1 MKSESNL
8 LAPEASSNAV
18 STFSSSA
25 SESAPNRKV
34 QLLNV
39 AVDDLSME
47 ELLARFDRGTICTIH
62 SDMLMWLQKDREF
75 YEQSIA
81 SDYITCDSQILTFA
95 TRLLGTPLK
104 QRVSGSDLLPRFYDY
119 HRNNFDITLFLLGGL
134 GDVAIRAR
142 DTINRKV
149 GRDIVVG
156 CYSPPAGAEKSEAAC
171 QEMVDMI
178 NASKASV
185 LVLGLGTPKQE
196 RFLKRYRDEMPH
208 VRIFLP
214 LGGALDYEAGTMKR
228 PPSWVSNMGLE
239 WAFRILQEPRKRWR
253 RYLVNDMP
261 VIPLILKQKMGLYR
275 NPFEASHSKEGQR

>member
-1 MKSESNL
+1 MTSESNL
-8 LAPEASSNAV
+8 LAPEEISNAER
-18 STFSSSA
+18 TTARSA
-25 SESAPNRKV
+25 SGGAPARKV

-39 AVDDLSME
+39 AVDDLTMD

-75 YEQSIA
+75 YEQSVA
-81 SDYITCDSQILTFA
+81 CDYITCDSQILTFA
-95 TRLLGTPLK
+95 TRFLGTPLK
-104 QRVSGSDLLPRFYDY
+104 QRLSGSDFLPRFYEY
-119 HRNNFDITLFLLGGL
+119 HRNNPDITIFLLGGL
-134 GDVAIRAR
+134 GDVSVRAR

-156 CYSPPAGAEKSEAAC
+156 CYSPSAGAEQSEAAC

-196 RFLKRYRDEMPH
+196 RFLRRYRDEMPH

-214 LGGALDYEAGTMKR
+214 LGGAVDYEAGTMKR
-228 PPSWVSNMGLE
+228 PPTWVSNMGLE
-239 WAFRILQEPRKRWR
+239 WAYRILQEPRKRWR

-261 VIPLILKQKMGLYR
+261 VIPLIIKQKMGLYR
-275 NPFEASHSKEGQR
+275 NPFELSHVKEGQ